1 MGALKNRDYERFC
14 HEYIIDHNGTKAATR
29 AGYSEHTAAQQ
40 ACRILKKPEVQERIV
55 ELEANICES
64 LGLTAATV
72 LHDLMKVAE
81 RCMQAVPV
89 MEWNYELREMVA
101 TGEYQFDSK
110 GANRALELLGQH
122 LGMFGKGKQLSLET
136 EDKTIRV
143 TLTDD

>member
-14 HEYIIDHNGTKAATR
+14 YEYIIDHNGTKAATR

-40 ACRILKKPEVQERIV
+40 ACRILKKPDVQARIV
-55 ELEANICES
+55 ELEADVCES
-64 LGLTAATV
+64 LGLTAAKV
-72 LHDLMKVAE
+72 LNDLMTVTQ

-89 MEWNYELREMVA
+89 LEWNYELREMVE

-110 GANRALELLGQH
+110 GANKALELLGQH